1 MSTKLLKILFITYL
15 FNTFCIFKGLPYSE
29 DHIIV
34 KLLGMI
40 TRFCSGLASYYPM
53 KKVLLLLWKLI
64 LVLLGGMD
72 TLADLKSIHSAYLVV

>member
-1 MSTKLLKILFITYL
+1 MKLFKNYIRLCKIVYIL
-15 FNTFCIFKGLPYSE
+15 GLPYTE

-34 KLLGMI
+34 KLLSMI

-72 TLADLKSIHSAYLVV
+72 KLANLKSIIFLCLKYFIL

>member
-1 MSTKLLKILFITYL
+1 MKLYVEIV
-15 FNTFCIFKGLPYSE
+15 GLPYTD

-72 TLADLKSIHSAYLVV
+72 TLANLKSMHISNLKFSYL